1 MPLCHII
8 SPEYDYMILC
18 GLFLVI
24 FAERSCCPARAEN
37 NSTTRTDCHNSW
49 NWCGLQG
56 QGASAVT
63 KVSIVT
69 YLKMHTHTDIYI
81 YAINSLTLRT

>member
-1 MPLCHII
+1 MPLCHRI

-18 GLFLVI
+18 ALFLVI

-37 NSTTRTDCHNSW
+37 NSTHGTDCHNKW
-49 NWCGLQG
+49 NWCGLLRL
-56 QGASAVT
+56 GASVVT

-69 YLKMHTHTDIYI
+69 YLQMHTHTYI
-81 YAINSLTLRT
+81 YAINSST